1 MPYAI
6 GIDLGTTYSCVGV
19 WKDGRVEI
27 IANNQGNRTTPS
39 CVAFTDSERLIGDS
53 AANQSAQNP
62 KNTVFDA
69 KRLIGRGFKDVAVQN
84 DMKHFPFNVVDAG
97 NGEPL
102 IEVTFRGE
110 VKRFTP
116 QEISSCVLSYM
127 KSTAEAYLGEK
138 VTDAV
143 ITVPAYFDNSQRQA
157 TKDAGSIAELN
168 VLRIINEP
176 TAAALCY
183 GLDSKEK
190 NTQVLIFDLG
200 GGTFDVTVLSIADG
214 IFEVK
219 ATGGDTHLGG
229 EDFDNLVV
237 DHFVKEFNMKHKKDV
252 SANPRALRR
261 LRSACEKAKRAL
273 SNSHTTSI
281 EIDSLLDGI
290 DFYTSMTRAKFEELC
305 SKMFT
310 KCIDTVKT
318 VMKDAKVDKKDLDE
332 VVLVGGST
340 RIPKIQT
347 MLTEFL
353 GGKDLCKS
361 VNPDEAVAYG
371 AAVQGAILT
380 GEKNDKLDAMVLLD
394 VTPLSLGVE
403 TQGKVMSVVIP
414 RNTTIPTR
422 KKEPFTTVEDNQTE
436 LDVNVYEGERLST
449 TGNNLLGKFV
459 LSGILPAKKGVPEIE
474 ISFELDAN
482 GILKVVAM
490 DKVTGKSNNITIQ
503 NNRGRLSQQQIDA
516 MIQDAEQNRKKDE
529 EFQQRA
535 QQKNELETFVFS
547 VQNAAYEVQGLTDS
561 DRTTIGEATKQ
572 MLDWLDNESDQ
583 ADKAAFMAKRREL
596 EKVYNPI
603 VARLYGKKN

>member
-1 MPYAI
+1 
-6 GIDLGTTYSCVGV
+6 
-19 WKDGRVEI
+19 
-27 IANNQGNRTTPS
+27 
-39 CVAFTDSERLIGDS
+39 
-53 AANQSAQNP
+53 
-62 KNTVFDA
+62 
-69 KRLIGRGFKDVAVQN
+69 
-84 DMKHFPFNVVDAG
+84 
-97 NGEPL
+97 
-102 IEVTFRGE
+102 
-110 VKRFTP
+110 
-116 QEISSCVLSYM
+116 M

-290 DFYTSMTRAKFEELC
+290 DFYTSLTRAKFEELC